1 MTPEGAPGTMQQMG
15 RALSAILDAPASLSR
30 KMTLIYGGLVIIAV
44 VLILGVT
51 RIGVARYA
59 ERNINTEMAA
69 GSALFDRIAAMRYDQ
84 IRQGGQI
91 LSSDF
96 GFRTA
101 GRDGRRTDDR
111 LGAR

>member
-1 MTPEGAPGTMQQMG
+1 MIPEVASGGAMQQVGCGM
-15 RALSAILDAPASLSR
+15 AAILDGPASLSR
-30 KMTLIYGGLVIIAV
+30 KMTLIYGGLVIVAV

-51 RIGVARYA
+51 RLGVARYA
-59 ERNINTEMAA
+59 ERNIDSEMAA

-101 GRDGRRTDDR
+101 IATQ
-111 LGAR
+111 